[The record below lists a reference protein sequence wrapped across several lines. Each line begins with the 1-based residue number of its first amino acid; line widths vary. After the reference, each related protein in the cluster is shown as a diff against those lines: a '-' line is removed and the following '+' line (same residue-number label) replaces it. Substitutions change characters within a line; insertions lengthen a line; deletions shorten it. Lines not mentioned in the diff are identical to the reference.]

1 LTYVNG
7 HNYVFRIVLLYKLYT
22 MKIIV
27 KNETAKAIDNSAWFK
42 HWFDSSFYQQL
53 YANRDEKEAAGFID
67 ELIAELAP
75 VRGSYI
81 LDLGCGNGRHS
92 KKLAEK
98 GFTVTGVDLAASSIS
113 FAKQFKNDR
122 LYFYRHDMRNP
133 FGKNRYDYVF
143 SFFTSFGY
151 FKTQAENER
160 VVYNI
165 SQSLKDNGTFMMD
178 YLNVHYAE
186 STLVHSDTKEIDGII
201 YQIERWTDETHF
213 FKKIRID
220 NGAGNEPLEFTEQVE
235 KLHLSD
241 FDILFKRFGLC
252 IENVFGDYSLSK
264 YDPVKSPRLIM
275 IAKKCS

>member
-1 LTYVNG
+1 MMPTVP
-7 HNYVFRIVLLYKLYT
+7 
-22 MKIIV
+22 
-27 KNETAKAIDNSAWFK
+27 
-42 HWFDSSFYQQL
+42 
-53 YANRDEKEAAGFID
+53 
-67 ELIAELAP
+67 LIAPLKVMVPAVFATVKVLSLPTIKATKSNDVDCSNDFSQLNAGGGTRYTWQPSAILNNPNIANP
-75 VRGSYI
+75 VATPLSTT
-81 LDLGCGNGRHS
+81 L
-92 KKLAEK
+92 
-98 GFTVTGVDLAASSIS
+98 FTVTGVDLAASSIS

-252 IENVFGDYSLSK
+252 IENVFGDYSLGK
-264 YDPVKSPRLIM
+264 YDPEKSPRLIM
-275 IAKKCS
+275 IAKNAVKNGW